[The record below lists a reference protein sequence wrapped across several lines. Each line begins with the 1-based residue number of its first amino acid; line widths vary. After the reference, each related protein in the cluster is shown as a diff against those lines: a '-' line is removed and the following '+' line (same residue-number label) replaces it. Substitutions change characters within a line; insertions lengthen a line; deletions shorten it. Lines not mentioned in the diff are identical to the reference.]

1 METKTDRTLDLIY
14 GADRIAAFLGIGRR
28 QVYNASARHGMP
40 VFRIGTTICAREST
54 LREWLAEREHAS
66 TDRRR

>member
-1 METKTDRTLDLIY
+1 MDMEPPKTLDLIY

-40 VFRIGTTICAREST
+40 VFRIGTTICARESK
-54 LREWLAEREHAS
+54 LREWIAEREHAAK
-66 TDRRR
+66 DP